1 MLVSICVATY
11 QRPEGLKRLMAG
23 LNRLI
28 FIKIEQPQ
36 IEVIV
41 VDNDPNGSAQAFCEQ
56 LQLEFKWSL
65 KYFSEP
71 QRGISYVRNKA
82 VAEASTA
89 ADFIIFIDDDEVP
102 EPAWLDELSIAQQA
116 YDADVV
122 AGPSLPFFPVAD
134 TPTWVIKGKFFE
146 SPRYS
151 TGHLLQY
158 AGTNNVLIRAQI
170 LRDMDEIFDRRFAI
184 TGGEDT
190 HLFMGMYRAG
200 YKLIWAD
207 LAVVYEWIPKSRTN
221 ITWILQRGYR
231 SYSTY
236 GLCEKELEPLIKVL
250 VRRISTGSGRIAI
263 GTISLLPSIFLGKSQ
278 VVQALLQISRG
289 AGMLSGLMGK
299 SYNEYQNIHG
309 D

>member
-11 QRPEGLKRLMAG
+11 QRPEGLKRLLEG
-23 LNRLI
+23 IDRLT
-28 FIKIEQPQ
+28 FTNQTQPQ

-41 VDNDPNGSAQAFCEQ
+41 VDNDATCSAQAFCEQ
-56 LQLEFKWSL
+56 LRSQFKWSL

-82 VAEASTA
+82 VAEVANT
-89 ADFIIFIDDDEVP
+89 ADFILFIDDDEVP
-102 EPAWLDELSIAQQA
+102 EPSWLDELLIAQQA

-122 AGPSLPFFPVAD
+122 AGPSLPFFPVTD
-134 TPTWVIKGKFFE
+134 TPKWVIKGKFFE
-146 SPRYS
+146 APRFS
-151 TGHLLQY
+151 TGHLLEY
-158 AGTNNVLIRAQI
+158 TGTNNVLIRARI
-170 LRDMDEIFDRRFAI
+170 LRELDQVFDDRFAI

-190 HLFMGMYRAG
+190 HLFMRLYRSG

-207 LAVVYEWIPKSRTN
+207 LAVVYEWIPQSRTN

-236 GLCEKELEPLIKVL
+236 GLCEKELEPLVKVL
-250 VRRISTGSGRIAI
+250 ARRISTGSGRIAI
-263 GTISLLPSIFLGKSQ
+263 GIVSLVPSIFLGKSQ
-278 VVQALLQISRG
+278 TVQALLQIARG

-299 SYNEYQNIHG
+299 SYNEYQNTHG

>member
-23 LNRLI
+23 LDRLI
-28 FIKIEQPQ
+28 FTKLAQPQ
-36 IEVIV
+36 IEIIL
-41 VDNDPNGSAQAFCEQ
+41 VDNDPTCSAKAVFEQ
-56 LQLEFKWSL
+56 LQLQFRWSL

-82 VAEASTA
+82 VAEASDA
-89 ADFIIFIDDDEVP
+89 ADFILFIDDDEVP
-102 EPAWLDELSIAQQA
+102 EPAWLDELLMAQQA
-116 YDADVV
+116 YNADVV
-122 AGPSLPFFPVAD
+122 AGPSLPFFAVPD
-134 TPTWVIKGKFFE
+134 TPEWVVKGKFFE
-146 SPRYS
+146 APRFA

-170 LRDMDEIFDRRFAI
+170 LRAMDKVFDDRFAI

-190 HLFMGMYRAG
+190 HLFMRLHQTG

-207 LAVVYEWIPKSRTN
+207 LAVVHEWIPQSRIN
-221 ITWILQRGYR
+221 VAWILQRGYR

-250 VRRISTGSGRIAI
+250 IRRTSTGSGRIAI
-263 GTISLLPSIFLGKSQ
+263 GIISLLPAIFLGKSQ

-299 SYNEYQNIHG
+299 SYNEYQNTHG

>member
-23 LNRLI
+23 FDRLI
-28 FIKIEQPQ
+28 FTDRNLPQ

-41 VDNDPNGSAQAFCEQ
+41 VDNDPTCSAQAFCEQ
-56 LQLEFKWSL
+56 LQSQFKWSL

-82 VAEASTA
+82 VAEASNA
-89 ADFIIFIDDDEVP
+89 ADFILFIDDDEVP
-102 EPAWLDELSIAQQA
+102 EPAWLDRLLTAQAA
-116 YDADVV
+116 YNADVV
-122 AGPSLPFFPVAD
+122 AGPSLPFFPLTN
-134 TPTWVIKGKFFE
+134 TPKWVIEGKFFE
-146 SPRYS
+146 LPRFD

-158 AGTNNVLIRAQI
+158 TGTNNVLVRAQI
-170 LRDMDEIFDRRFAI
+170 LRDLDKVFDDRFAI

-190 HLFMGMYRAG
+190 HLFMRLYRAG

-207 LAVVYEWIPKSRTN
+207 SAVVYEWIPQSRTN
-221 ITWILQRGYR
+221 VAWILQRGYR
-231 SYSTY
+231 SYGTY
-236 GLCEKELEPLIKVL
+236 GFCEKELEPLRKVL
-250 VRRISTGSGRIAI
+250 MKRTVTGTGRIAI
-263 GTISLLPSIFLGKSQ
+263 GIISLLPSLLLGKAQ
-278 VVQALLQISRG
+278 VVQALLQIARG

-299 SYNEYQNIHG
+299 SYNEYQNTHG

>member
-11 QRPEGLKRLMAG
+11 QRPEGLKRLMEG
-23 LNRLI
+23 LDRLI
-28 FIKIEQPQ
+28 FTELEQPQ
-36 IEVIV
+36 IEVIL
-41 VDNDPNGSAQAFCEQ
+41 VDNDSNCSAQSFSEQ
-56 LQLEFKWSL
+56 LKLQFKWSL

-71 QRGISYVRNKA
+71 RRGISYVRNKA
-82 VAEASTA
+82 VAEVTAA
-89 ADFIIFIDDDEVP
+89 ADFILFIDDDEVP
-102 EPAWLDELSIAQQA
+102 EPAWIEQLLIAQKV
-116 YDADVV
+116 YNADVV
-122 AGPSLPFFPVAD
+122 AGPSLPFFPATD
-134 TPTWVIKGKFFE
+134 TPEWVIKGKFFE
-146 SPRYS
+146 APRFT

-158 AGTNNVLIRAQI
+158 TATNNVLIRAQI
-170 LRDMDEIFDRRFAI
+170 LREMDKIFDDRFAI

-190 HLFMGMYRAG
+190 HLFMRLYRAG

-221 ITWILQRGYR
+221 VTWILQRGYR

-250 VRRISTGSGRIAI
+250 VRRISTGSGRVAI
-263 GTISLLPSIFLGKSQ
+263 GIISLLPSIFFGKSQ
-278 VVQALLQISRG
+278 IVQALLQIACG

-299 SYNEYQNIHG
+299 SYDEYQNTHG

>member
-11 QRPEGLKRLMAG
+11 QRPEGLRRLMEG
-23 LNRLI
+23 LDRLV
-28 FIKIEQPQ
+28 FTKQTPPD

-41 VDNDPNGSAQAFCEQ
+41 VDNDPTCSAKAFCEQ
-56 LQLEFKWSL
+56 LKSQFKWSL

-82 VAEASTA
+82 VAEVSTA
-89 ADFIIFIDDDEVP
+89 ADFILFIDDDEVP
-102 EPAWLDELSIAQQA
+102 EPAWLEELLIAQQA
-116 YDADVV
+116 YNADVV

-134 TPTWVIKGKFFE
+134 TPEWVIKGKFFE
-146 SPRYS
+146 APRFT

-158 AGTNNVLIRAQI
+158 TGTNNVLIRAQI
-170 LRDMDEIFDRRFAI
+170 LRTMDKIFDDRFAI

-190 HLFMGMYRAG
+190 HLFMRLYRAG

-221 ITWILQRGYR
+221 VTWILQRGYR

-236 GLCEKELEPLIKVL
+236 GLCEKELEPLSKVL
-250 VRRISTGSGRIAI
+250 VRRISTGSGRVAI
-263 GTISLLPSIFLGKSQ
+263 GIISLLPSIFFGKSQ
-278 VVQALLQISRG
+278 IVHALLEISRG

-299 SYNEYQNIHG
+299 SFDEYQNTHG

>member
-1 MLVSICVATY
+1 MLISICVATY
-11 QRPEGLKRLMAG
+11 QRPAGLKRLTEG
-23 LNRLI
+23 LDRLI
-28 FIKIEQPQ
+28 FTDREQPQ

-41 VDNDPNGSAQAFCEQ
+41 VDNDPTCSASAFCEQ
-56 LQLEFKWSL
+56 LQSKFKWSL

-82 VAEASTA
+82 VAEVSPA
-89 ADFIIFIDDDEVP
+89 ADFILFIDDDEVP
-102 EPAWLDELSIAQQA
+102 EPAWLDELLIAQQA
-116 YDADVV
+116 YNADVV

-134 TPTWVIKGKFFE
+134 TPEWVIKGRFFE
-146 SPRYS
+146 APRFT
-151 TGHLLQY
+151 TGHLLEY
-158 AGTNNVLIRAQI
+158 TGTNNVLIRAQI
-170 LRDMDEIFDRRFAI
+170 LRDMDKIFDHRFAI

-190 HLFMGMYRAG
+190 HLFMRLYRAG

-207 LAVVYEWIPKSRTN
+207 LAVVYEWIPQSRTN
-221 ITWILQRGYR
+221 VTWILQRGYR

-236 GLCEKELEPLIKVL
+236 GLCEKELEPLAKVL
-250 VRRISTGSGRIAI
+250 VRRISTGSGRVAI
-263 GTISLLPSIFLGKSQ
+263 GMISLLPSIFLGKSQ

-299 SYNEYQNIHG
+299 SYNEYQKIHG

>member
-11 QRPEGLKRLMAG
+11 QRPEGLKRLMEG
-23 LNRLI
+23 LARLI
-28 FIKIEQPQ
+28 FTKLEQPQ
-36 IEVIV
+36 IEVIL
-41 VDNDPNGSAQAFCEQ
+41 VDNDPTCSAKAFGEQ

-71 QRGISYVRNKA
+71 QRGISYVRNRA

-89 ADFIIFIDDDEVP
+89 ADFILFIDDDEVP
-102 EPAWLDELSIAQQA
+102 EPAWLDELLIAQQA
-116 YDADVV
+116 YNADVV

-146 SPRYS
+146 SPRYP

-170 LRDMDEIFDRRFAI
+170 LRARDKIFDHRFAI

-190 HLFMGMYRAG
+190 HLFMGLYRAG

-207 LAVVYEWIPKSRTN
+207 LAVVYEWIPRSRTN
-221 ITWILQRGYR
+221 VTWILQRGYR
-231 SYSTY
+231 SYGTY

-263 GTISLLPSIFLGKSQ
+263 GTISLLPSIFLGKAQ
-278 VVQALLQISRG
+278 VVKALLQIARG

-299 SYNEYQNIHG
+299 SYNEYQNTHG

>member
-23 LNRLI
+23 LDRLI
-28 FIKIEQPQ
+28 FTKLEQPQ
-36 IEVIV
+36 IEIIL
-41 VDNDPNGSAQAFCEQ
+41 VDNDPTCSARTFCEQ
-56 LQLEFKWSL
+56 FQLQFKWSL

-71 QRGISYVRNKA
+71 QRGISYERNKA
-82 VAEASTA
+82 VAEASDA
-89 ADFIIFIDDDEVP
+89 ADFILFIDDDEVP
-102 EPAWLDELSIAQQA
+102 EPAWLDELLIAQQA
-116 YDADVV
+116 YNADVV
-122 AGPSLPFFPVAD
+122 AGPSLPFFPVPD
-134 TPTWVIKGKFFE
+134 TPEWVVKGKFFE
-146 SPRYS
+146 SPRFA

-170 LRDMDEIFDRRFAI
+170 LRAMDKIFDDRFAI

-190 HLFMGMYRAG
+190 HLFMRLHQTG

-207 LAVVYEWIPKSRTN
+207 FAVVHEWIPKSRIN
-221 ITWILQRGYR
+221 VTWILQRGYR

-250 VRRISTGSGRIAI
+250 MRRTSTGSGRIAI
-263 GTISLLPSIFLGKSQ
+263 GIISLLPSIFLGKSQ

>member
-1 MLVSICVATY
+1 MLVSICIATY
-11 QRPEGLKRLMAG
+11 QRPEGLKRLMDG
-23 LNRLI
+23 LDRLV
-28 FIKIEQPQ
+28 FSKLEHPQ

-41 VDNDPNGSAQAFCEQ
+41 VDNAPTCSAQAFCEQ
-56 LQLEFKWSL
+56 LQLDFKWSL
-65 KYFSEP
+65 KYFNEP
-71 QRGISYVRNKA
+71 QRGISYVRNRA
-82 VAEASTA
+82 VAETSKAS
-89 ADFIIFIDDDEVP
+89 DFILFIDDDEVP
-102 EPAWLDELSIAQQA
+102 EPAWLEELLIAQHV
-116 YDADVV
+116 YNADVV

-134 TPTWVIKGKFFE
+134 TPQWVIKGKFFE
-146 SPRYS
+146 APRFT
-151 TGHLLQY
+151 TGHLLEY

-170 LRDMDEIFDRRFAI
+170 LRDIDKVFDDRFAI

-190 HLFMGMYRAG
+190 HLFMRLYQAG

-207 LAVVYEWIPKSRTN
+207 LAVVYEWIPKTRTN
-221 ITWILQRGYR
+221 LTWILQRGYR

-236 GLCEKELEPLIKVL
+236 GLCEKELAPVIKVL

-263 GTISLLPSIFLGKSQ
+263 GIISLLPSIFLGKAQ
-278 VVQALLQISRG
+278 VVQALLQIARG